1 MTSWDCTECNYP
13 NTGSCKSCLVRVL
26 TSVTDGLICAHCEA
40 DHPNP
45 EELQENRTLGAF
57 LGSTDDSEKPD
68 EADEVNEVRPE
79 PAVVGAADQ
88 AWQELLARGPADGEA
103 LNNSEPVFDSSD
115 DDQAAGKP
123 TQGDDSEGDLGE
135 ASCGK
140 NALFDEQ
147 DALHEDEEVVCSSSN
162 ALFSM

>member
-1 MTSWDCTECNYP
+1 M
-13 NTGSCKSCLVRVL
+13 L
-26 TSVTDGLICAHCEA
+26 TSAVTDGLICAHCGA

-57 LGSTDDSEKPD
+57 LGSNDNSEKPAD
-68 EADEVNEVRPE
+68 EADEVNPE

-88 AWQELLARGPADGEA
+88 AWQELLARGPTDGA
-103 LNNSEPVFDSSD
+103 GLNNSEPVLDSSD
-115 DDQAAGKP
+115 DEQAAARS

-147 DALHEDEEVVCSSSN
+147 DALHEEGEVVCSSSN